1 VPSVISNCSAETLG
15 SEMLQRV
22 FKEPEWGDRGRDK
35 SGCRRKL
42 RNEDLY
48 TVTYE
53 MELFDSRRYQMIRDY
68 LAQLFAFVSV
78 MVCRCLCSPKARRIA
93 LRLPFSFLRILLDE
107 PCGTFGSL
115 QNSN

>member
-1 VPSVISNCSAETLG
+1 
-15 SEMLQRV
+15 MLQRV

-53 MELFDSRRYQMIRDY
+53 MELLIHVDI
-68 LAQLFAFVSV
+68 
-78 MVCRCLCSPKARRIA
+78 K
-93 LRLPFSFLRILLDE
+93 
-107 PCGTFGSL
+107 
-115 QNSN
+115 